1 MKFKIGNIEIPSEP
15 FFLIA
20 GPCVLE
26 SLEIALEIAWRMK
39 EITAKLG
46 IPYIFKASFDKAN
59 RTSIKSFRGP
69 GLDKGLEM
77 LRKIKGETGLPI
89 TTDFHEPW
97 QAERVGEVVD
107 LLQVPAFL
115 SRQTD
120 MLLAAGKTGKPV
132 SIKKGQFLAPWDM
145 KKAAEKVESTGNR
158 KIILIERGTFFGYGN
173 LVVDFRSIPIMK
185 EFGYPVVMDATHSVQ
200 KPSAR
205 GDSSGGESRFIE
217 TMASAAIAA
226 GADGIFMEVHPRPEE
241 ALSDGPNS
249 LRLSKVEDLLKR
261 LLRLWEARK

>member
-1 MKFKIGNIEIPSEP
+1 MKFRIGNFDVPSDP

-26 SLEIALEIAWRMK
+26 SLSLALEVASFMK
-39 EITAKLG
+39 EITRKLG

-59 RTSIKSFRGP
+59 RTSIASFRGP
-69 GLDKGLEM
+69 GLEEGLKM
-77 LRKIKGETGLPI
+77 LKKVREEVGVPI

-97 QAERVGEVVD
+97 QAEKVAEVVD

-120 MLLAAGKTGKPV
+120 MLLAAGRTGKAV

-145 KKAAEKVESTGNR
+145 KKVAEKVESTGNR
-158 KIILIERGTFFGYGN
+158 RIILIERGTFFGYGN

-185 EFGYPVVMDATHSVQ
+185 ETGYPVVMDATHSVQ

-205 GDSSGGESRFIE
+205 GNASGGDARFIE
-217 TMASAAIAA
+217 TMAKAGLAA
-226 GADGIFMEVHPRPEE
+226 GADGLFMEVHPKPEE

-249 LRLSKVEDLLKR
+249 LRLSRVEDLLKK
-261 LLRLWEARK
+261 LLRLWEALK

>member
-1 MKFKIGNIEIPSEP
+1 MKFKIGNIEIPSDP

-26 SLEIALEIAWRMK
+26 SLSLALEVASFMK
-39 EITAKLG
+39 EITRRLG

-59 RTSIKSFRGP
+59 RTSIASFRGP
-69 GLDKGLEM
+69 GLEEGLKM
-77 LRKIKGETGLPI
+77 LKRVREEVGVAV

-97 QAERVGEVVD
+97 QAEKVAEVVD

-120 MLLAAGKTGKPV
+120 MLLAAGRAGKAV
-132 SIKKGQFLAPWDM
+132 SVKKGQFLAPWDM
-145 KKAAEKVESTGNR
+145 KRVVEKIESTGNR

-185 EFGYPVVMDATHSVQ
+185 ETGYPVVIDATHSVQ
-200 KPSAR
+200 KPSAK
-205 GDSSGGESRFIE
+205 GDASGGEARFIE
-217 TMASAAIAA
+217 TMARAGIAA
-226 GADGIFMEVHPRPEE
+226 GADGVFMEVHPEPHR

-249 LRLSKVEDLLKR
+249 LRLSQVEALLKK
-261 LLRLWEARK
+261 LLRLWEALK